1 MNQRSYWKFLRAR
14 SFEIGVQE
22 QKSLKF
28 DIMRELRDREN
39 KIGVQEQ
46 KSLKFDIM
54 RELRDR
60 ENKTA
65 VDYMNQIID
74 NKVWV
79 YRL

>member
-1 MNQRSYWKFLRAR
+1 MRVSVDFFMNQRSLWKFLRAR
-14 SFEIGVQE
+14 SFE
-22 QKSLKF
+22 
-28 DIMRELRDREN
+28 
-39 KIGVQEQ
+39 IGVQEQ

>member
-1 MNQRSYWKFLRAR
+1 
-14 SFEIGVQE
+14 
-22 QKSLKF
+22 
-28 DIMRELRDREN
+28 MRELRDREN

-74 NKVWV
+74 NKV
-79 YRL
+79 

>member
-28 DIMRELRDREN
+28 D
-39 KIGVQEQ
+39 V
-46 KSLKFDIM
+46 M

-65 VDYMNQIID
+65 VDYRNQIID

>member
-1 MNQRSYWKFLRAR
+1 MNQRSQWKFLRAR

-22 QKSLKF
+22 QK
-28 DIMRELRDREN
+28 R
-39 KIGVQEQ
+39 
-46 KSLKFDIM
+46 LKFDIM

-74 NKVWV
+74 NKV
-79 YRL
+79 